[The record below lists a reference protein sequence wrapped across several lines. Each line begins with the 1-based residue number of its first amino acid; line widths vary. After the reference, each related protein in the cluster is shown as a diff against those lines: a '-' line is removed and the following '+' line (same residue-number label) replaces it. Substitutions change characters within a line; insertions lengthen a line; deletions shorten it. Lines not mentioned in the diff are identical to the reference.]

1 MLSKISVR
9 WQTVIP
15 REIREELGIEP
26 NGFLDWE
33 IQDGVIHVYPV
44 PSDPLR
50 ASLGMLRNELRGGT
64 EDLLEERRRE
74 REREAEMERRLGV
87 PPPPERR

>member
-26 NGFLDWE
+26 DGFLDWE
-33 IQDGVIHVYPV
+33 IREGVIHVYPV
-44 PSDPLR
+44 PADPLR
-50 ASLGMLRNELRGGT
+50 ASLGMLRDELPGGT
-64 EDLLEERRRE
+64 AELLEERRRE
-74 REREAEMERRLGV
+74 REKEVEMERRLGV
-87 PPPPERR
+87 PPPPEGR